1 MEAVVEAVVVVVD
14 NLVCR
19 AAAAAVVDTPEA
31 VVVDTGQD
39 TDSSVVF
46 RDIDRHS
53 QLRGCLAPLPCPRPS
68 HWSSDS
74 DPGKSNLVCPA
85 VAVVAVARRQLLSAV
100 GKLLAVVEQPAEG
113 PCLVS

>member
-31 VVVDTGQD
+31 AVVDTGQD
-39 TDSSVVF
+39 TDSSFVF
-46 RDIDRHS
+46 QDIDRRS
-53 QLRGCLAPLPCPRPS
+53 QRRDCLAPHPCPQPS

-74 DPGKSNLVCPA
+74 DQGKSSLVCPA
-85 VAVVAVARRQLLSAV
+85 VAVVARRQPLSAV
-100 GKLLAVVEQPAEG
+100 DKLLAVVGQLVEG

>member
-31 VVVDTGQD
+31 VVVDTGRD
-39 TDSSVVF
+39 TDSPAVF
-46 RDIDRHS
+46 RDIDRRS
-53 QLRGCLAPLPCPRPS
+53 QRRDCSVPRPCPS